1 MKKRLAIALTVL
13 TLIIFAATLGFAQG
27 KVPKKV
33 GWVGNYMMH
42 EWYQTVLKGMKARA
56 AQLGIQLEVA
66 DANLDMARQVSMAED
81 LIAKGVDVLIITPV
95 QQEGAE
101 AIVKKA
107 KAEGVPLVIEG
118 SPVKGMTT
126 IVAISD
132 YDCGFKGGVET
143 GKYVKA
149 KLGGKARI
157 LAVDLPAL
165 RPCIL
170 RVDGFYDGIRTV
182 IPDAVMVHRID
193 GQGLKDKALQVA
205 TDALTKDSNI
215 NVIYGCNDDSAL
227 GALQAY
233 KSAGLDTK
241 KVVVCGTGSEG
252 LAFIKAMQEGGAYK
266 VEAAMFPEAVGYECI
281 NMAVKLFN
289 NEKVPEHLVT
299 PTFALTSENWNQYYS
314 LVGEVRTINWDAV
327 NKIPRE
333 PKATKY

>member
-13 TLIIFAATLGFAQG
+13 TLVLFAANLGFAQG

-56 AQLGIQLEVA
+56 GQLGIQLEVA

-107 KAEGVPLVIEG
+107 KAEGIPLVIEG

-132 YDCGFKGGVET
+132 YDCGFKGGVEM

-170 RVDGFYDGIRTV
+170 RVDGFYDGIKTV

-193 GQGLKDKALQVA
+193 GQGLKD
-205 TDALTKDSNI
+205 
-215 NVIYGCNDDSAL
+215 
-227 GALQAY
+227 
-233 KSAGLDTK
+233 
-241 KVVVCGTGSEG
+241 
-252 LAFIKAMQEGGAYK
+252 
-266 VEAAMFPEAVGYECI
+266 
-281 NMAVKLFN
+281 
-289 NEKVPEHLVT
+289 
-299 PTFALTSENWNQYYS
+299 
-314 LVGEVRTINWDAV
+314 
-327 NKIPRE
+327 
-333 PKATKY
+333 